1 MGGWVGGSSVGFL
14 HLPYVQYTVYIS
26 QDTYA
31 AVFLAIMAWCDGVE
45 VEGFF
50 WCQPLKAHLG
60 SGEKCS
66 SHYFQVSIV
75 HFILVGCFICGMKCL
90 SN

>member
-1 MGGWVGGSSVGFL
+1 MAKQWAGGSSVGFL

-45 VEGFF
+45 VEGF
-50 WCQPLKAHLG
+50 
-60 SGEKCS
+60 
-66 SHYFQVSIV
+66 
-75 HFILVGCFICGMKCL
+75 LVPTIEGPPRFR
-90 SN
+90 